1 MSYEKLAGWNDT
13 SVVIVVDVSV
23 CGVLC
28 SQCQDCVLCSNL
40 GVDEVLCFSVQ
51 CYCCVCFAA
60 FFSVDHEACQCQCL
74 QCSVLMMSLFCLVVM
89 SVSVAFSADVTIR
102 HLLCSVLMSVH
113 VLTQAVLNV
122 DGVCVCCTTVPGFD
136 GVSVCCVAMLSVDDV
151 GSVLMATVCC
161 VAVLS
166 VDDVGSVLMVT
177 VCVVLQCSVLMM
189 LAQC

>member
-1 MSYEKLAGWNDT
+1 MIQVWSLLLMSVF
-13 SVVIVVDVSV
+13 VVCCVHNVRIV
-23 CGVLC
+23 C
-28 SQCQDCVLCSNL
+28 
-40 GVDEVLCFSVQ
+40 LCFSVQ

-151 GSVLMATVCC
+151 GSVLMVTVCC

-166 VDDVGSVLMVT
+166 VDDVGSVLI
-177 VCVVLQCSVLMM
+177 S
-189 LAQC
+189 AQH